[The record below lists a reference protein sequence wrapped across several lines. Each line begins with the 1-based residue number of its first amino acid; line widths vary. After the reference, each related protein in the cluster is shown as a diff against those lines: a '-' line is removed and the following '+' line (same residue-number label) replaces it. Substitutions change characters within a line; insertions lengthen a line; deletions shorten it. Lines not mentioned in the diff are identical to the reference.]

1 VRVAAVADVHSPKYL
16 EEFKDSLSIVETPE
30 VLLLAGDMINFG
42 ISSEYRNIIDSID
55 SILGSDVPV
64 VACFGNEEFIESRDS
79 ILELTQNRISFLDGE
94 SLIIKNGELEIGIVG
109 APAPTDVIDA
119 SKGLNHQDIRGIF
132 ETRASLLSSLVKD
145 VASKAD
151 QTVLLMHYSPLSER
165 PNDKNVSEYSWWISK
180 TIKEVQP
187 NLVIHGHIHGSKMLR
202 TSIGRTRIFN
212 VAFPATN
219 TVTEIVL

>member
-16 EEFKDSLSIVETPE
+16 EEFRNSLSRVETPD
-30 VLLLAGDMINFG
+30 VLLLAGDMVNFG
-42 ISSEYRNIIDSID
+42 RAAEYQNIINTID
-55 SILGSDVPV
+55 SILGAEVPV
-64 VACFGNEEFIESRDS
+64 VACFGNEEFIESRNN
-79 ILELTQNRISFLDGE
+79 ILELTQTRISFLDGE
-94 SLIIKNGELEIGIVG
+94 SIIIKNGELEIGIVG

-119 SKGLNHQDIRGIF
+119 SKGLNRQDIRGIF
-132 ETRASLLSSLVKD
+132 ETRARLLSSLVKD

-165 PNDKNVSEYSWWISK
+165 PNDKNVSEYSGWISK
-180 TIKEVQP
+180 IIKEVQP

>member
-16 EEFKDSLSIVETPE
+16 EEFRKSLSRVESPN
-30 VLLLAGDMINFG
+30 VLLLAGDMVNFG
-42 ISSEYRNIIDSID
+42 RAAEYQNIINTID
-55 SILGSDVPV
+55 SILGVEVPV
-64 VACFGNEEFIESRDS
+64 VACFGNEEFLESRNS
-79 ILELTQNRISFLDGE
+79 ILELTQTRISFLDGG
-94 SLIIKNGELEIGIVG
+94 SIIIKNGELEIGIVG

-119 SKGLNHQDIRGIF
+119 SRGLNHQDIRGIF
-132 ETRASLLSSLVKD
+132 ETRARLLSSLVKD

-180 TIKEVQP
+180 IIKEVQP

-212 VAFPATN
+212 VAFPASN